1 MARRYDSGEAKRRVL
16 AASARL
22 FLEKGYTNT
31 KLAEI
36 LKAADVSAGSFQ
48 NIFRSKDGMLAEFVG
63 IMFSGQF
70 GIARALTV
78 SAPSPAHVYAVE
90 TALQLALT
98 EMSENL
104 RDIYVEA
111 YTYPA
116 AAEIIHR
123 RMAGVLHESFGRYLP
138 EASESDFYEM
148 ELGTAGMMRSFMA
161 RPCNPYF
168 TLEKKVQ
175 RFLEM
180 ALSVFHVPADEKAQI
195 IAYAAKQDTRAAA
208 KRALD
213 ELFQSLSMQFELNQ
227 NKMNHIGGNGT

>member
-16 AASARL
+16 AVSARL
-22 FLEKGYTNT
+22 FLEKGYMNT

-48 NIFRSKDGMLAEFVG
+48 NIFHSKDGMLTEFVG

-70 GIARALTV
+70 SIAQDLAV
-78 SAPSPAHVYAVE
+78 GAPTPVHVYAVE

-98 EMSENL
+98 EMNENL

-116 AAEIIHR
+116 AAEIIHQR
-123 RMAGVLHESFGRYLP
+123 TAKVLRESFGQYLP

-161 RPCNPYF
+161 HPCNPYF
-168 TLEKKVQ
+168 PLEKKVQ

-180 ALSVFHVPADEKAQI
+180 ALSVFHVPADEKSQI
-195 IAYAAKQDTRAAA
+195 IAHVARQDIHAAAKQV
-208 KRALD
+208 LD

-227 NKMNHIGGNGT
+227 NKMNHIGGNET